1 MMDHPT
7 EQPLDQAVST
17 WDSMMEYL
25 EEGNDMTY
33 GFLQLA
39 RSDLRI
45 PAEELKCEYCR
56 KQIEAELQ
64 LIGTTLL
71 FSRLANE
78 WASNRRLR
86 LRLGI
91 IGRAIPLIVHMI
103 RLELGKSF

>member
-1 MMDHPT
+1 MDHST
-7 EQPLDQAVST
+7 EHSLDQAVNT
-17 WDSMMEYL
+17 WDSMMQYL

-39 RSDLRI
+39 KSDLRI

-56 KQIEAELQ
+56 KQIETELK
-64 LIGTTLL
+64 LIETTLM

-78 WASNRRLR
+78 WASNKRLR
-86 LRLGI
+86 LRLGV
-91 IGRAIPLIVHMI
+91 IGRAIPLITRMV